1 MKQSKKDE
9 KEKDINIGTNEE
21 TKDKGINVEAAE
33 ETKNLNVNEGSA
45 DKDSEVQKPE
55 SDNENHQ
62 ENQQCKEIDEL
73 KKKCEEGFNRFI
85 RLQADFENYKKRV
98 AKERESMYNSA
109 LENII
114 IQMLPVIDNMERAA
128 GVFKGDGL
136 DSKYIEG
143 LDMIFKQLMT
153 ILQNNGLK
161 EIEALGKEFDPN
173 LHHAV
178 MQAEGEEENK
188 IVEVFQKGY
197 MLADKVIRPSLVKV
211 IVKN

>member
-1 MKQSKKDE
+1 MKYSKKDE
-9 KEKDINIGTNEE
+9 NKKDV
-21 TKDKGINVEAAE
+21 NVEAAE
-33 ETKNLNVNEGSA
+33 ETKDMKVNDDSA
-45 DKDSEVQKPE
+45 DNVSEVQKPE
-55 SDNENHQ
+55 EDCESHQ
-62 ENQQCKEIDEL
+62 ESEQSKEIEEL
-73 KKKCEEGFNRFI
+73 KKKCEDSFNRFL

-98 AKERESMYNSA
+98 AKEREDMYNSA
-109 LENII
+109 LENVIG
-114 IQMLPVIDNMERAA
+114 QLLPVIDNMERAA
-128 GVFKGDGL
+128 DVFRTDGL

-153 ILQNNGLK
+153 VLENNGLK
-161 EIEALGKEFDPN
+161 EIEALDKEFDPN

-188 IVEVFQKGY
+188 INEVFQKGY